1 MAYEDHERTGK
12 IARSTG
18 EGDTRRSRAVQTKAT
33 REDSAHAQ
41 VTHKD
46 RAAQANPAYA
56 MRTKQ
61 TYVAQAKPAKP
72 NNLGRKIWN

>member
-18 EGDTRRSRAVQTKAT
+18 EGDTRRSRAVQAKAT
-33 REDSAHAQ
+33 REESAHAQ

-56 MRTKQ
+56 M
-61 TYVAQAKPAKP
+61 
-72 NNLGRKIWN
+72 